1 MTELFVNVNGIKI
14 CYEIHGSEEKSPIL
28 LIHGF
33 GNRKEHWLAQ
43 IGDLSLYFRVIGMD
57 NRGAGK
63 SARPNGLYSMEIY
76 ADDIKAL
83 LDLLKIQ
90 KTHIIG
96 HSLGGMIV
104 QNFVLKY
111 PFYVDK
117 IVLINT
123 IAGITPSGVPSDKG
137 IQYYKES
144 KITSLNEM
152 RKDPINNFIAGAKK
166 SYSRNFWKEMAQNP
180 KKKFHGIWSVEDLV
194 KEKMEYGPTEKD
206 IINQVEA
213 LKTHNIYE
221 RLHEIKNEV
230 LILAA
235 DKDKTCPKI
244 MVEKMQNLIPN
255 SHFIVIPDA
264 GHQSILEYPQIIN
277 QYIIKFLKS

>member
-1 MTELFVNVNGIKI
+1 MTEKFGNTNGIKI
-14 CYEIHGSEEKSPIL
+14 CYDIHGEGTSVV

-33 GNRKEHWLAQ
+33 GDRKEHWRAQ
-43 IGDLSLYFRVIGMD
+43 IGDLSQHFRVIGMD

-63 SARPNGLYSMEIY
+63 SARPDGLYSMEIY

-111 PFYVDK
+111 PSYVDK

-123 IAGITPSGVPSDKG
+123 IARITPPGVPSDKG
-137 IQYYKES
+137 IQYYKER
-144 KITSLNEM
+144 KLTSLNEM

-166 SYSRNFWKEMAQNP
+166 SYSRNFWKEMVQNP

-194 KEKMEYGPTEKD
+194 KEKIEYGPTEKD
-206 IINQVEA
+206 IINQIEA
-213 LKTHNIYE
+213 LKTHNTYE
-221 RLHEIKNEV
+221 RLYEIKNDV

-235 DKDKTCPKI
+235 DKDKTCPKV
-244 MVEKMQNLIPN
+244 MSEKMHNLIPN
-255 SHFIVIPDA
+255 SKFIVITNA

-277 QYIIKFLKS
+277 NYIIKFLKS

>member
-1 MTELFVNVNGIKI
+1 MKDLYADVNGIKI
-14 CYEIHGSEEKSPIL
+14 CYDIQGEGIPVV

-33 GNRKEHWLAQ
+33 GDRKEHWRAQ
-43 IGDLSLYFRVIGMD
+43 IGDLAKYFKVVRID

-63 SARPNGLYSMEIY
+63 SERPDEPYSIEIY
-76 ADDIKAL
+76 IDDIKSL
-83 LDLLKIQ
+83 LDFLNIR

-104 QNFVLKY
+104 QNFVLNY
-111 PFYVDK
+111 PSYVDK
-117 IVLINT
+117 VVLINT
-123 IAGITPSGVPSDKG
+123 IAGITPPGVPSDKV
-137 IQYYKES
+137 IEYYRES
-144 KITSLNEM
+144 KLASLNEM
-152 RKDPINNFIAGAKK
+152 RKDPFNNFIAGAKK
-166 SYSRNFWKEMAQNP
+166 SYSRSFWKDLASNP
-180 KKKFHGIWSVEDLV
+180 KKIFHDIWSVEDLI

-213 LKTHNIYE
+213 LKTHNTYG
-221 RLHEIKNEV
+221 RLHEIEKEV

-244 MVEKMQNLIPN
+244 MSERMHDLIPN
-255 SHFIVIPDA
+255 SQFIVINNA

-277 QYIIKFLKS
+277 NYIIKFLKS